1 MQYTIIKN
9 NKKYKKKKKKDT
21 RLLKSLKKM
30 EKKNISYINR
40 SGGIL
45 KEIMSRFFFKKKI
58 IRRKWKLEAIYKYS
72 SLNNG

>member
-1 MQYTIIKN
+1 
-9 NKKYKKKKKKDT
+9 
-21 RLLKSLKKM
+21 M